1 MGVDVSTFSL
11 LLTAGFAQAWYE
23 TPIPRE
29 DVSAHGTSRIDK
41 RSLDAAGA
49 LGLVLHYLN
58 STIQSHR
65 THMRFLRHHSATEE
79 SPGLWLPV
87 HDLYMIEV
95 FVEPSD
101 ARGGH
106 IHSKKIV
113 KDPALVTVQR
123 ERAKP
128 KWRRYKGADFRL
140 RDNEVNFT
148 YRARG
153 FSH

>member
-11 LLTAGFAQAWYE
+11 LLTAGFVQAWYE
-23 TPIPRE
+23 TPIPHE
-29 DVSAHGTSRIDK
+29 DVSAHETSRIDK
-41 RSLDAAGA
+41 CSLDAAGA

-65 THMRFLRHHSATEE
+65 MHMCFLRHHSATEE
-79 SPGLWLPV
+79 SPGYEGQSWIGRGQL
-87 HDLYMIEV
+87 
-95 FVEPSD
+95 FVELSD

-106 IHSKKIV
+106 IHM
-113 KDPALVTVQR
+113 QH

-140 RDNEVNFT
+140 RDNEENFT
-148 YRARG
+148 YRVRG

>member
-29 DVSAHGTSRIDK
+29 DVSAHETSRIDK

-65 THMRFLRHHSATEE
+65 MHMQ
-79 SPGLWLPV
+79 
-87 HDLYMIEV
+87 V
-95 FVEPSD
+95 FVELSD

-106 IHSKKIV
+106 IHSKINSEG
-113 KDPALVTVQR
+113 PCTGNSAT

-128 KWRRYKGADFRL
+128 KWRRYKGANFRL
-140 RDNEVNFT
+140 RDNEENFT